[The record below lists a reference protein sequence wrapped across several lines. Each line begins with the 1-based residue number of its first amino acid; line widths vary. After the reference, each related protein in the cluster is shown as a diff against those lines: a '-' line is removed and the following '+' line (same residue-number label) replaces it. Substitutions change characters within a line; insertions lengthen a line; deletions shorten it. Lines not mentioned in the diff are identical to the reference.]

1 MNAIEQARQVACQ
14 SEEAPLNQREAY
26 LERAETILLEYLKD
40 HMTDT
45 DAWLL
50 LTRIECN
57 SESHDRITHYAGHVL
72 SYDPTNAYALLFLAY
87 ADYYLHGEI
96 EPDTFS
102 KLCLAKNDDPEIM
115 AMIELA
121 KARYFY
127 SFDKKK
133 YQEMLEK
140 SVAYS
145 SNQQKNCSEL
155 GIVYWNQGK
164 KKEGLHLIKK
174 GVANAKAS
182 DYWDSSEMECWLNY
196 YYKGTQVTQSQY
208 DYLLSLCELDTKL

>member
-1 MNAIEQARQVACQ
+1 MNNQILEQAKNMAHQSDIVPLNQ
-14 SEEAPLNQREAY
+14 SEEY
-26 LERAETILLEYLKD
+26 LEKAETILLEYLKN
-40 HMTDT
+40 HLTDT

-57 SESHDRITHYAGHVL
+57 SPFDDHDRITHYAGHVL

-96 EPDTFS
+96 EADTFS

-115 AMIELA
+115 AMIEVA
-121 KARYFY
+121 KARYFE
-127 SFDKKK
+127 SFNKTK
-133 YQEMLEK
+133 YEQALQK
-140 SVAYS
+140 SVDYS
-145 SNQQKNCSEL
+145 LNQQTNCTAL
-155 GIVYWNQGK
+155 GIIYWNQGK
-164 KKEGLHLIKK
+164 KKEGLYLIKK
-174 GVANAKAS
+174 GIANTKVS

-208 DYLLSLCELDTKL
+208 DHLLSLCD